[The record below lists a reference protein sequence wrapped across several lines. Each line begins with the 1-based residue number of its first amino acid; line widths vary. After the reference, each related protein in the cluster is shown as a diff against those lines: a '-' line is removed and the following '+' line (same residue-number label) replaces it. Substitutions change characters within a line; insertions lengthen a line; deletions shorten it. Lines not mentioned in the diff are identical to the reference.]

1 MPSKHFTQTPSK
13 HWLLTT
19 KEKQIQIKV
28 AFRNLPTPISNEK
41 FHLDPIYR
49 HQRYFALMYYS
60 KCTNGY
66 VLRLE
71 AGEEVQE
78 SLRLFSQSMGLR
90 GGFYQ
95 GIGTL
100 TQVELAFFRINEQKY
115 DHRFFDIDYEVISL
129 MGNISLVNESPVVHS
144 HVCLGDSS
152 FNTISG
158 HLVRGIVSLTVE
170 ILITPIDIT
179 LTRKEDPLLKFKG
192 LISQNRLQLKM

>member
-1 MPSKHFTQTPSK
+1 
-13 HWLLTT
+13 
-19 KEKQIQIKV
+19 
-28 AFRNLPTPISNEK
+28 
-41 FHLDPIYR
+41 
-49 HQRYFALMYYS
+49 MYYS
-60 KCTNGY
+60 ECKNGY

-78 SLRLFSQSMGLR
+78 SLRLFSQNLEIQ

-115 DHRFFDIDYEVISL
+115 DHRFFDHDYEIVSL
-129 MGNISLVNESPVVHS
+129 MGNISFVNGSPVAHS

-152 FNTISG
+152 FNTIAG

-170 ILITPIDIT
+170 IFVTSTDIQM
-179 LTRKEDPLLKFKG
+179 TRKEDPLLNFKG
-192 LISQNRLQLKM
+192 LVSQNRLQLKM